1 MGLFNF
7 LKGEDGAV
15 GDPGKDGKDGKD
27 GAVGDPGLDGKD
39 GDSVPAC
46 TSGCEQSVALQLL
59 GNESFYSR
67 FDGIIND
74 RVEVYTAF
82 ELNNKADKS
91 SISSLEESIQE
102 LNDIT
107 DKSTESH
114 KELEES
120 IVDLEGKLDK
130 HLTFPASELQD
141 VICITGR
148 GTEFCIKRDRLES
161 MKGQQGTGEGSYES
175 RILKGFDKGVTT
187 TNPSSEK
194 CIRIQHEDR
203 TLDNTEFMCG
213 NNTVDLIQLTSV
225 MGISRPFD
233 TLSTTV
239 AKNREVHDT
248 LSTTVGAN
256 RTELA
261 DSITNVSKVVEA
273 NQKKHDT
280 LSTAVGANK
289 TELAASITNV
299 SKVVEA
305 NQKANKK
312 DYDTLQREVNS
323 IKTELFEYKNGEGAR
338 ADGYLNQAKGEIDAF
353 ELKFSRCGTR
363 SSKSEWQRKCSLLK
377 TESGCRQ
384 FQNFKDLN
392 ASDQC
397 VWGGSQGSLWTYG
410 HVK

>member
-273 NQKKHDT
+273 NQK
-280 LSTAVGANK
+280 
-289 TELAASITNV
+289 
-299 SKVVEA
+299 
-305 NQKANKK
+305 ANKK

-384 FQNFKDLN
+384 FQNFKDVN